1 MCLFFAERASA
12 SCMVRRPSPLFLS
25 PPLSRF
31 HRTKAKANICLRQ
44 DSIDCSGSRCRS
56 MSYVSM
62 EGGSRGPPVLSIM
75 KASLIE
81 RGKEK
86 AGLAKWRPRPRDA
99 DTNVVG
105 AFCAPCP
112 FPSLGW
118 LRNTRPSCQCDKW
131 VRFLTPSPSPEKC
144 SARESGP
151 RALVPRVLLR

>member
-1 MCLFFAERASA
+1 MFFAERASA
-12 SCMVRRPSPLFLS
+12 SCMAAFPLFLS
-25 PPLSRF
+25 TLSLSRF

-75 KASLIE
+75 KESLIE
-81 RGKEK
+81 RGKEE
-86 AGLAKWRPRPRDA
+86 AGLAERRPRRRHESCRC
-99 DTNVVG
+99 
-105 AFCAPCP
+105 FLCSCP

-118 LRNTRPSCQCDKW
+118 LRNTRPSYQCDKW

-151 RALVPRVLLR
+151 PALVPRVLLR